1 MATYIVTPDSPPR
14 YFILGAD
21 SDEELEE
28 LSLDETQKLA
38 ATVLDS
44 VQQGN
49 KDHRLFLHIS
59 FHHPRTHQ
67 RHVQVISDI
76 SCTAIKD
83 RNFYC
88 EYNIPDSHPCFFS
101 ASYQKHW
108 SQIRVYYQ
116 GTNSEEQPVLVRNQT
131 TYLSCKEPYHF
142 CSTDLHAYVQ
152 LSLLTDPMRKSL
164 GLPTSTSK
172 VRKRLFQDDDEA
184 VSTTVYKEK
193 IETGMLLA
201 LKKILIK
208 ISLPEPRVEC
218 DATC

>member
-1 MATYIVTPDSPPR
+1 MSTYVVTPDSPPR

-38 ATVLDS
+38 AKVLDS
-44 VQQGN
+44 MQQGN
-49 KDHRLFLHIS
+49 KDHQLFLRIS
-59 FHHPRTHQ
+59 YHHPRTHK
-67 RHVQVISDI
+67 RHVQEISHVF
-76 SCTAIKD
+76 CTTIHEG
-83 RNFYC
+83 NLYC
-88 EYNIPDSHPCFFS
+88 EYDIPDSHPCFFS

-116 GTNSEEQPVLVRNQT
+116 GTESKKNPILVRNQT
-131 TYLSCKEPYHF
+131 TYLPCKEPYHF

-152 LSLLTDPMRKSL
+152 LGLLTDPMRKTL

-172 VRKRLFQDDDEA
+172 VRRRLFQDDDEA
-184 VSTTVYKEK
+184 VSKTVYKEK

-201 LKKILIK
+201 LKKIRIK
-208 ISLPEPRVEC
+208 ISLPEPLAEC
-218 DATC
+218 DATY